1 MVRKTDLKSGNIP
14 VQVIV
19 AILKKSTV
27 RDSVREGLAEKWD
40 IQQDLNKEGKPG
52 MGRWREEVQSLK
64 QDTVSVC
71 KEQNDTQGSSP
82 S

>member
-1 MVRKTDLKSGNIP
+1 MNN
-14 VQVIV
+14 
-19 AILKKSTV
+19 
-27 RDSVREGLAEKWD
+27 D

-52 MGRWREEVQSLK
+52 MGRGREEVQSLK